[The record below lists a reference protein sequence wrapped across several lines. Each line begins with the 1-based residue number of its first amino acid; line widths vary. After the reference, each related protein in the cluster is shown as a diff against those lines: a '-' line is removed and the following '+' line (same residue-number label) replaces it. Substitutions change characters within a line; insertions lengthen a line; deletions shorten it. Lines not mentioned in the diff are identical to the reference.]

1 MRTVLTALSIGI
13 PITLILTIVGLSRG
27 MLNDSVRRAEGVGAD
42 IWVKAPGTSVISL
55 SSAGMPEKILDWFRK
70 QPHVKYAVGTL
81 IHPIGGIS
89 SVTGIN
95 LDEFTKMSGGF
106 RYLEGGPFQNDDD
119 IVVDQYYAE
128 QNHLSVGSTVT
139 IANHKWRVCGIVEPG
154 KLSRIFVPLARL
166 QDLTGNTGKL
176 SQVLIKLDSPSNLDT
191 TIDYLRS
198 RLKDYTILSV
208 KEFTSLFTVNNIPGL
223 KWFIWVIIGLSVVF
237 GFLVVSLTMYTAVLE
252 RTREIGILKAM
263 GAPPSYIL
271 NMLFRETLLL
281 AVFGWLS
288 GVIFSFGSRWAIVT
302 LVPASLQSEIVTDWW
317 PIAAVVAVTAALLG
331 SFYPGLKAAKQDAIE
346 ALAYE

>member
-1 MRTVLTALSIGI
+1 MRTVLTAFSIGI

-55 SSAGMPEKILDWFRK
+55 SAAGMPEKILPWFRQ
-70 QPHVKYAVGTL
+70 QPHVRYAVGTL

-89 SVTGIN
+89 TVSGID
-95 LDEFTKMSGGF
+95 LDEFTKLSGGF
-106 RYLEGGPFQNDDD
+106 RYLEGGGFQTDND
-119 IVVDQYYAE
+119 IIIDQFYAE
-128 QNHLSVGSTVT
+128 QNNLHVGDKVT
-139 IANHKWRVCGIVEPG
+139 IANHQWRVAGVVEPG

-176 SQVLIKLDSPSNLDT
+176 SQVLIKLDDPANVKTVIAQLK
-191 TIDYLRS
+191 S
-198 RLKDYTILSV
+198 RLKDYTIISNQEL
-208 KEFTSLFTVNNIPGL
+208 TSLFTVNNVPGL

-263 GAPPSYIL
+263 GASPAYIL
-271 NMLFRETLLL
+271 NILFRETLLL
-281 AVFGWLS
+281 AFCGWTA
-288 GVIFSFGSRWAIVT
+288 GVIFSFGSRWAILT
-302 LVPASLQSEIVTDWW
+302 FVPASLQSDIVTDWW
-317 PIAAVVAVTAALLG
+317 PIAAGVALAAALLG
-331 SFYPGLKAAKQDAIE
+331 SFYPGLKAARQDAIE
-346 ALAYE
+346 ALSYE